1 MSVLWDNYAKTTA
14 HLSMIEH
21 GAYRLLLDH
30 YMQTGGKL
38 KANEEQLLRVCRAF
52 AREEKQALLSV
63 LGQFFEQSDGHYIH
77 AHAEEALA
85 KRSKLAEIR
94 AKAGAIGGAKSKPK
108 RQATD
113 KHLLPSSLPSSL
125 SQKEEKT
132 RERAGSTKSPAP
144 LASSEQPVDSRWEQG
159 FPKWLKVRQTFGD
172 TLWLS
177 TFGCCR
183 PNGSETSIIAPSKF
197 WAEKLDTQFSD
208 KLERVFGEPVT
219 FKFQEEAKP

>member
-77 AHAEEALA
+77 AHADEALA

-113 KHLLPSSLPSSL
+113 KHLLTSSLPSSL

-132 RERAGSTKSPAP
+132 RERAGATKSPAP
-144 LASSEQPVDSRWEQG
+144 LASSEQPVDNRWEQD
-159 FPKWLKVRQTFGD
+159 FPQWKKVRETFD
-172 TLWLS
+172 DKTWLS

-183 PNGSETSIIAPSKF
+183 PNGSQTSIIAPSKF
-197 WAEKLDTQFSD
+197 WAEKLETQFAT
-208 KLERVFGEPVT
+208 KLERIFGEPVK